1 MELIAYCFLL
11 YIPQIKICTI
21 CATKKFNDNKNQFP
35 PRASSYKIS
44 YLYLYQNL
52 YNYYVHHI
60 FFSLSPFKTWPAAS
74 ARRSSPS
81 SPWRRTGGAPLS
93 RPWTW
98 PAASAREELLLA
110 EMAWGA
116 RRDKEAGREGA
127 ERCSQRGSR
136 RREGGAAPA
145 RSSVTGGAVR
155 RGDEIWQPDGVG
167 VVVGVVL
174 GKNGEMGTTVPRRG
188 YIYPAHWSRLVALTG
203 TKG

>member
-98 PAASAREELLLA
+98 PAASAREELLLSRQWRA
-110 EMAWGA
+110 A
-116 RRDKEAGREGA
+116 RGGPDKLRGRE
-127 ERCSQRGSR
+127 RGSR
-136 RREGGAAPA
+136 AMLTAGKSATRGRCGAGEVVGDGGGGAA
-145 RSSVTGGAVR
+145 R
-155 RGDEIWQPDGVG
+155 RR
-167 VVVGVVL
+167 
-174 GKNGEMGTTVPRRG
+174 NR
-188 YIYPAHWSRLVALTG
+188 AA
-203 TKG
+203 

>member
-60 FFSLSPFKTWPAAS
+60 FFSLSQQITSSRTWQTWPAAS

-98 PAASAREELLLA
+98 PAASAREELLLSRQWRA
-110 EMAWGA
+110 A
-116 RRDKEAGREGA
+116 RGGTKRQGEREQSDAHSGEVGD
-127 ERCSQRGSR
+127 ER
-136 RREGGAAPA
+136 
-145 RSSVTGGAVR
+145 AVR
-155 RGDEIWQPDGVG
+155 R
-167 VVVGVVL
+167 
-174 GKNGEMGTTVPRRG
+174 RRG
-188 YIYPAHWSRLVALTG
+188 RCGAATKSGSLTA
-203 TKG
+203 

>member
-1 MELIAYCFLL
+1 VA
-11 YIPQIKICTI
+11 
-21 CATKKFNDNKNQFP
+21 
-35 PRASSYKIS
+35 
-44 YLYLYQNL
+44 
-52 YNYYVHHI
+52 
-60 FFSLSPFKTWPAAS
+60 TWPAAS

-110 EMAWGA
+110 AMASGA

-145 RSSVTGGAVR
+145 RSSATAGAVR
-155 RGDEIWQPDGVG
+155 RGDEIGQPDGVG

-188 YIYPAHWSRLVALTG
+188 YIYPVHWSRLVASTG
-203 TKG
+203 TKGQHWYRLVAQTGTKGFFQHPKGRETETFGPCWWHKPVPLLPFSNG